1 MKFKTRLIKMN
12 LAYKYILNQFLST
25 NLSIFFVLFSIV
37 SVVFF
42 IQIANL
48 TSSIEI
54 SFLDLLKLYSFML
67 PRILIFTLPI
77 TFFIALT
84 LTLFRLSRENESIVL
99 FTLGFSP
106 ILLAKFFIKIAS
118 FVSALMLVVSLII
131 IPVAFE
137 LQDNFIDFKKTQ
149 VKFNYKIGE
158 FGQKFLN
165 WMIFIEKE
173 DKDKYENIVMYH
185 PKYTEKDKEQLIIAK
200 EAKTEYKEDSIAF
213 KLTSGKIY
221 SFENEQNLFTG
232 EFDNLLI
239 NTQFN
244 AKDLR
249 VKKFYN
255 YWDDLFSN
263 EQRAK
268 EFVIYTTIALFPL
281 ASTLF
286 ALCFGIVT
294 YRYERGFIY
303 LGMFGVIAF
312 YFGLLSSFHK
322 PPILACILIFS
333 SVFIASIFCFR
344 KMILSRY

>member
-1 MKFKTRLIKMN
+1 MKLS
-12 LAYKYILNQFLST
+12 YKYILNQFLST

-42 IQIANL
+42 IQIANF

-84 LTLFRLSRENESIVL
+84 LTLFRLSKENESIVL

-106 ILLAKFFIKIAS
+106 FLLAKFFLKIAA
-118 FVSALMLVVSLII
+118 FVSALMLIVALII
-131 IPVAFE
+131 LPIAFE
-137 LQDNFIDFKKTQ
+137 LQDNFIDFKKSQ
-149 VKFNYKIGE
+149 IKFNYKTGE

-173 DKDKYENIVMYH
+173 NKNKYENIIMYH
-185 PKYTEKDKEQLIIAK
+185 PKYTDKDKEQLIIAK
-200 EAKTEYKEDSIAF
+200 EAQAEYKQDSITFRLA
-213 KLTSGKIY
+213 KGKIY
-221 SFENEQNLFTG
+221 SFENDGNVFVG
-232 EFDNLLI
+232 GFDDLSI
-239 NTQFN
+239 NTQLMN
-244 AKDLR
+244 KNSGI
-249 VKKFYN
+249 KKFYH
-255 YWDDLFSN
+255 YWNDLFSS
-263 EQRAK
+263 EQKAR

-281 ASTLF
+281 ASALF

-294 YRYERGFIY
+294 YRYEKGLIY
-303 LGMFGVIAF
+303 LSMFGVIAF

-322 PPILACILIFS
+322 PPLLVCALIFS
-333 SVFIASIFCFR
+333 SVFFASIFCFK

>member
-1 MKFKTRLIKMN
+1 MKLT
-12 LAYKYILNQFLST
+12 YKYILNQFLST

-37 SVVFF
+37 SIVFF
-42 IQIANL
+42 IQIANV

-77 TFFIALT
+77 TFFISLT
-84 LTLFRLSRENESIVL
+84 LALFRLSRENESIVL

-106 ILLAKFFIKIAS
+106 TLLAKFFLKIAALI
-118 FVSALMLVVSLII
+118 SALMLIVAWIMLPI
-131 IPVAFE
+131 AFE
-137 LQDNFIDFKKTQ
+137 LQDNFIDYKKTQ
-149 VKFNYKIGE
+149 IKFNYKTGE

-173 DKDKYENIVMYH
+173 SEGKYENIIMYH
-185 PKYTEKDKEQLIIAK
+185 PKYKSTDKEQLIIAK
-200 EAKTEYKEDSIAF
+200 EARAEYKDDSITF
-213 KLTSGKIY
+213 RLSRGRIY
-221 SFENEQNLFTG
+221 NFENNENLFTG
-232 EFDNLLI
+232 EFEDLLI
-239 NTQFN
+239 NT
-244 AKDLR
+244 
-249 VKKFYN
+249 KFSNENLGIKEFYH
-255 YWDDLFSN
+255 YWDDIFTS
-263 EQRAK
+263 QSKAR
-268 EFVIYTTIALFPL
+268 EFVIYTSIAIFPF

-312 YFGLLSSFHK
+312 YFGLLSTFHE
-322 PPILACILIFS
+322 PVLLVPVLIFS
-333 SVFIASIFCFR
+333 SVFFASIICFK